1 MPLDNSLE
9 QTELYGHVPLVTEFG
24 ATDDLPTLRRVSRLA
39 DDRLIS
45 WQHWAWFNEDVCC
58 DRPNESIVRDPSQPP
73 TGDNLGDDKL
83 DQIVYP
89 YPTAVAGTPTSY
101 GFDHEADRFDL
112 EFTTARADGGGTF
125 PAGSITTVDVPPRQ
139 YPDGYRVIDI
149 EGVEVVSEPGAR
161 TLEVATLEGV
171 DGGSLAVVPPAD
183 GGTGGGP
190 TDGDDSDDDGSDGLS
205 GGDERHRRNDHGRG
219 HRDDPGRGGRQRSDP
234 GGDRRPRRRRA
245 ARARGAGRRRAGPT
259 PRRLSRAEP
268 RQVAV
273 PGSRSAWPTGTCGPP
288 PPGVAVPGS
297 RSAPLSGTW
306 RPPPPGRQVGGRIRR
321 RWRRRRRAS
330 PRCSRP
336 PARPRRPARP

>member
-1 MPLDNSLE
+1 MGPDAVGGIGISFHVYCLGATPGLPVLPVVTDSGCEAIGDPMPLDNSLE

-112 EFTTARADGGGTF
+112 EFTTARADGAGTF

-139 YPDGYRVIDI
+139 YPDGYRVIDV

-183 GGTGGGP
+183 GGTGGGT
-190 TDGDDSDDDGSDGLS
+190 TDDGDDGSDGL
-205 GGDERHRRNDHGRG
+205 GGGT
-219 HRDDPGRGGRQRSDP
+219 GGT
-234 GGDRRPRRRRA
+234 GGSTTGGGTGGTTGGTVTTQA
-245 ARARGAGRRRAGPT
+245 AGAGSGQTLAATGGPAAVALLGLGALGAAGLARRRAG
-259 PRRLSRAEP
+259 
-268 RQVAV
+268 
-273 PGSRSAWPTGTCGPP
+273 
-288 PPGVAVPGS
+288 
-297 RSAPLSGTW
+297 
-306 RPPPPGRQVGGRIRR
+306 
-321 RWRRRRRAS
+321 
-330 PRCSRP
+330 
-336 PARPRRPARP
+336 